1 MTVKKLR
8 TRHHTVVLSRSA
20 GGDVGITIFLIIL
33 GVIMFLPL
41 YYVVMQSF
49 KPLDELFYYPPKFYV
64 INPTWDNYTDLFT
77 LMSESW
83 VPFSRYIFN
92 TVFIT
97 FCGTFGNLVLSSL
110 CAYAL
115 SKIPFPGRKGCFWLV
130 EKSLMIG
137 STVGG
142 VITFIL
148 ISWLGWM
155 DTYRALFVPYMA
167 NVLYIYMLREFFMKV
182 PKQLYYAAKID
193 GASDWK
199 FLWSVMVPMAKSSII
214 TICILVGINSWN
226 AFLWPLLVTNSVN
239 MRLVANGLTAF
250 QSDAGNQYELLMA
263 ASTIIT
269 MPVVIVYIFL
279 HKKIMRGI
287 SVGGIKG

>member
-1 MTVKKLR
+1 MNKKSIIN
-8 TRHHTVVLSRSA
+8 VIKYIVLTLFA
-20 GGDVGITIFLIIL
+20 IITLFPFYWMIASSLKSNFE
-33 GVIMFLPL
+33 VIQTPPSMF
-41 YYVVMQSF
+41 
-49 KPLDELFYYPPKFYV
+49 PKQLL
-64 INPTWDNYTDLFT
+64 WDNYRKAFEMAPFARYFLNTIIVTILSIIFTVLICILSAFAFANLEFKGKDL
-77 LMSESW
+77 L
-83 VPFSRYIFN
+83 FSIF
-92 TVFIT
+92 
-97 FCGTFGNLVLSSL
+97 LSSMM
-110 CAYAL
+110 
-115 SKIPFPGRKGCFWLV
+115 IPGEVLIVTNFK
-130 EKSLMIG
+130 
-137 STVGG
+137 TV
-142 VITFIL
+142 
-148 ISWLGWM
+148 SALGWM
-155 DTYRALFVPYMA
+155 DTYKALFVPYMA